1 MPETPK
7 LFRKKSKVKTWFN
20 GLARE
25 VLTGEDLPVRRL
37 SVTTGSNV
45 ATLQGYPSLPSD
57 DSESEGEMEGPSH
70 PAIDGLA
77 EIRQQFQLLQAQLA
91 ETKVEL
97 ASMKRKDKEK
107 SFAQTWQEAATP
119 ETQDPIGRVIAI
131 LERTKVEDAQVDY
144 LNYLRAEKAAGRGDR
159 QTLRDLSRTEA
170 EYKKKMLE
178 FSCKAPPYDGN
189 PAKVFDW
196 CGELEKHL
204 SRNECETIPNDTIK
218 RMLLD
223 CIIGKAQ
230 SEIVLL
236 KPDGL
241 AFDNYEIGEFFQEL
255 LKKFTHEKDEEG
267 RKMEYLQRRQL
278 RNEDARQ
285 YYTDK
290 LRLFVQAYPPARRS
304 LVEFKTNML
313 MGLYNAD
320 LRKTCLIFMPKEIKH
335 EREIKAVL
343 DHQLVNLRTYNLDPR
358 APAQDMSGLHSTY
371 GNERSEMSK
380 ANELLKTGQVPMD
393 VNAMPGLV
401 EDVSDVEDLE
411 AEGGV
416 NALQNGD
423 SCYFCKKTGHQKRE
437 CRKFEEWKKKNPNRK
452 PGGNPGN
459 PRSNSSRPPISCYNC
474 GKEGH
479 ISRECRG
486 ERRQQGR
493 RGSSGSGG
501 GQMAEVARSLAA
513 VQEVLKKLV
522 PEAVFP

>member
-7 LFRKKSKVKTWFN
+7 LFRKKSKVKNFFN

-25 VLTGEDLPVRRL
+25 VLTGEELPGRVP
-37 SVTTGSNV
+37 SVNPGSTV
-45 ATLQGYPSLPSD
+45 ATAQGYPSLPSD
-57 DSESEGEMEGPSH
+57 DSESEVEMEGPSH
-70 PAIDGLA
+70 PGLDSMA
-77 EIRQQFQLLQAQLA
+77 EIRQQFQILQAQLA
-91 ETKVEL
+91 ETKDKL
-97 ASMKRKDKEK
+97 ASMERKDKEK

-119 ETQDPIGRVIAI
+119 ETQDPIGRVVAI
-131 LERTKVEDAQVDY
+131 LERTKVEDAQLDY
-144 LNYLRAEKAAGRGDR
+144 LNYLRAEKAAGKGDR
-159 QTLRDLSRTEA
+159 QTLRDLSKAEA
-170 EYKKKMLE
+170 EYKRRMLE
-178 FSCKAPPYDGN
+178 FSCKAPTYDGN

-204 SRNECETIPNDTIK
+204 SRNECETIPNEAIK

-320 LRKTCLIFMPKEIKH
+320 LRKTCLVFMPKEIKH

-343 DHQLVNLRTYNLDPR
+343 DHQLINLRTYNMDPR

-371 GNERSEMSK
+371 GNDRNEMSK
-380 ANELLKTGQVPMD
+380 ANEMLKTGQVPIQCH
-393 VNAMPGLV
+393 AR
-401 EDVSDVEDLE
+401 
-411 AEGGV
+411 A
-416 NALQNGD
+416 
-423 SCYFCKKTGHQKRE
+423 
-437 CRKFEEWKKKNPNRK
+437 
-452 PGGNPGN
+452 
-459 PRSNSSRPPISCYNC
+459 
-474 GKEGH
+474 
-479 ISRECRG
+479 
-486 ERRQQGR
+486 
-493 RGSSGSGG
+493 SGG
-501 GQMAEVARSLAA
+501 RV
-513 VQEVLKKLV
+513 
-522 PEAVFP
+522 